1 MYRLVFLSGRNQGKR
16 LVVRQA
22 VTLVGHGV
30 ECHLFLPDDPLLS
43 AKHARFEEK
52 RSGVFLT
59 SLSTDNPIRR
69 NGEPVLET
77 RRLTHNDV
85 LIIGQ
90 TQVQFQEIIAPHQR
104 FRPSHGFLQPT
115 TVVMI
120 LAILALEAS
129 LLIFLVNWPQHL
141 IRPETEREDLARAQE
156 IRATLEAEK
165 NAETGTVNQADASA
179 SVVALPGTSSAAPP
193 SPEVSAASEPM
204 LKVMEEADFVPA
216 NTNTF
221 VSDLPPVSVADP
233 RIEKAQR
240 QLAEAVSAAQFAD
253 YSKAFRLLNQIHQTY
268 PGFIPALVEHA
279 RLLEARGDLDSA
291 QQRWT
296 QILGIAPANS
306 PFRTL
311 ATKERQ
317 RLTSIQSLQT
327 QILRSTET
335 PDLSTMPRHLRIVD
349 PDVQKMPAD
358 TDIAE
363 MRVLNATVE
372 MTPGAPLFKDA
383 LAQVFVT
390 FYDIGTDDS
399 IRPSRAITPPSPI
412 VLGTFSDRRS
422 VPLEITYVVPRGLR
436 AQEERQVGGPTAYYG
451 YTLHLFAGQILQ
463 DAIAKPKKLLDLPIR
478 FPAPG
483 P

>member
-22 VTLVGHGV
+22 VTLVGQGA
-30 ECHLFLPDDPLLS
+30 ECHLLLPDDPLLS
-43 AKHARFEEK
+43 SRHARFEEK
-52 RSGVFLT
+52 RSGIFLT
-59 SLSTDNPIRR
+59 SLSAENPVQR
-69 NGEPVLET
+69 NGAPLLDT
-77 RRLTHNDV
+77 RRLAHNDV

-90 TQVQFQEIIAPHQR
+90 TQIQFQYIIAPNQR
-104 FRPSHGFLQPT
+104 FRPSHGWLQPIT
-115 TVVMI
+115 MIMI

-129 LLIFLVNWPQHL
+129 LLVFLVHWPQHL
-141 IRPETEREDLARAQE
+141 IRPETEREDLARAE
-156 IRATLEAEK
+156 ELRAVLEAKK
-165 NAETGTVNQADASA
+165 NAETGTVAQVDASA
-179 SVVALPGTSSAAPP
+179 SVVALPGTSSAAPT
-193 SPEVSAASEPM
+193 SPEVSAASAPM

-221 VSDLPPVSVADP
+221 VAEPPPVSVADP
-233 RIEKAQR
+233 KIEKAQR

-296 QILGIAPANS
+296 QILGIAPTGS

-311 ATKERQ
+311 ANQERQ
-317 RLTSIQSLQT
+317 RLEGIQSLQT
-327 QILRSTET
+327 QILRSSET
-335 PDLSTMPRHLRIVD
+335 PDLTTMPRHLHIVN
-349 PDVQKMPAD
+349 PDVQKMPSD

-383 LAQVFVT
+383 LVQVFVT
-390 FYDIGTDDS
+390 FYDIGTDDT

-412 VLGTFSDRRS
+412 VLGSFSDRRS
-422 VPLEITYVVPRGLR
+422 APLQITYVIPRGLR
-436 AQEERQVGGPTAYYG
+436 AQEERKAGGPTSYYG
-451 YTLHLFAGQILQ
+451 YTLHLFAGKILQ
-463 DAIAKPKKLLDLPIR
+463 DAVAKPKKLLDLPIR
-478 FPAPG
+478 FPTSSP
-483 P
+483 

>member
-16 LVVRQA
+16 LVVRQ
-22 VTLVGHGV
+22 VITLVGQDA
-30 ECHLFLPDDPLLS
+30 ECHLILPDDPLLS
-43 AKHARFEEK
+43 AKHARFEVK
-52 RSGVFLT
+52 RSGVYLT
-59 SLSTDNPIRR
+59 SLSPQTPVHR

-77 RRLTHNDV
+77 LRLAHNDM
-85 LIIGQ
+85 LLIGQ
-90 TQVQFQEIIAPHQR
+90 TQVQFQDIIAPHQR
-104 FRPSHGFLQPT
+104 FRPSHGWLQPL
-115 TVVMI
+115 TVWMI
-120 LAILALEAS
+120 LAILALEAG
-129 LLIFLVNWPQHL
+129 LLAFLVDWPRHL
-141 IRPETEREDLARAQE
+141 IRPETERADIARAQK
-156 IRATLEAEK
+156 IRAILETEK
-165 NAETGTVNQADASA
+165 NAETGTVAQTDASA

-193 SPEVSAASEPM
+193 SPEVSAASAPM

-216 NTNTF
+216 DTNTF
-221 VSDLPPVSVADP
+221 VSELPPVSIADP

-240 QLAEAVSAAQFAD
+240 QLADAVSAAQFAD
-253 YSKAFRLLNQIHQTY
+253 YSKAFRILNQIHQTY

-306 PFRTL
+306 PFPTL
-311 ATKERQ
+311 ATQERQ
-317 RLTSIQSLQT
+317 RLADIQSLQT

-335 PDLSTMPRHLRIVD
+335 PDLATMPRHLRIVD

-363 MRVLNATVE
+363 MRVLNASVE
-372 MTPGAPLFKDA
+372 MTPGAPLFKEA
-383 LAQVFVT
+383 LVQVFVT

-399 IRPSRAITPPSPI
+399 IRPTRAITPPSPI

-422 VPLEITYVVPRGLR
+422 VPLQITYVVPRGLR
-436 AQEERQVGGPTAYYG
+436 AQEERQPGGPTSYYG

-463 DAIAKPKKLLDLPIR
+463 DAFAKPKKLLDLPIR
-478 FPAPG
+478 FPSP
-483 P
+483 

>member
-22 VTLVGHGV
+22 VTLVGQDAG
-30 ECHLFLPDDPLLS
+30 CHLFLPDDPLLS
-43 AKHARFEEK
+43 AQHARFEENH
-52 RSGVFLT
+52 SGVFLT
-59 SLSTDNPIRR
+59 SLSPHTPVQR
-69 NGEPVLET
+69 NGKPVLET
-77 RRLTHNDV
+77 RRLAHNDV

-90 TQVQFQEIIAPHQR
+90 TQVQFQDIIAPHQR
-104 FRPSHGFLQPT
+104 LRPSHGWLQPI

-120 LAILALEAS
+120 FSILALEAG
-129 LLIFLVNWPQHL
+129 LLAFLVHWPQHL
-141 IRPETEREDLARAQE
+141 IRPETERADLARAE
-156 IRATLEAEK
+156 ELRAVLEAEK
-165 NAETGTVNQADASA
+165 NADTGTVAQANAST
-179 SVVALPGTSSAAPP
+179 SVVALPGTSSAAPS
-193 SPEVSAASEPM
+193 SPEVSAASAPM

-216 NTNTF
+216 DTNTF

-291 QQRWT
+291 QQRWN
-296 QILGIAPANS
+296 QILGIAPATS

-311 ATKERQ
+311 ATQERQ
-317 RLTSIQSLQT
+317 RLANIQSLQT

-390 FYDIGTDDS
+390 FYDIGTDNT

-422 VPLEITYVVPRGLR
+422 VPLQITYVIPRGLR
-436 AQEERQVGGPTAYYG
+436 AQEERQAGGPTTYYG

-478 FPAPG
+478 FPTP
-483 P
+483 